1 MRVKLSQYLCGNQYP
16 VDTVPGNAKR
26 RDGIMGSIVIFGAGG
41 RAGRAITAEARDR
54 GHRVT
59 AVVRD
64 PAIHRDIAADGVTLV
79 AGDVRD
85 PQTTSTIPRGHD
97 AVVSAVTPASSPEA
111 LANLGPLDADFF
123 VDGVDA
129 LLQGMPRAGVLRLVL
144 IGLFANLHDEHGRL
158 VLDDPTSFPIH
169 LRPFGLS
176 HTAGLDRL
184 RDADT
189 TVDWLM
195 LTPPAML
202 DVAAPR
208 TGRYRTGGNRPG
220 SASLSYADLAV
231 AVIDEIETPRHH
243 RTRTSVFD

>member
-1 MRVKLSQYLCGNQYP
+1 MH
-16 VDTVPGNAKR
+16 T
-26 RDGIMGSIVIFGAGG
+26 
-41 RAGRAITAEARDR
+41 TAR
-54 GHRVT
+54 
-59 AVVRD
+59 
-64 PAIHRDIAADGVTLV
+64 
-79 AGDVRD
+79 
-85 PQTTSTIPRGHD
+85 S
-97 AVVSAVTPASSPEA
+97 
-111 LANLGPLDADFF
+111 
-123 VDGVDA
+123 
-129 LLQGMPRAGVLRLVL
+129 LVL

-176 HTAGLDRL
+176 HTAGLERL

-220 SASLSYADLAV
+220 SASLPYAGLAV